1 VPLPGRSELQTSAWG
16 FDVGKGRQIK
26 VRMRTRIDELG
37 YSLPQ
42 LAEATGESYRNVH
55 RWVREDIRVPAHF
68 VALFAEAVPVDT
80 RWLLTGNGTSDPE
93 GSGPAEQEVNS
104 VGSGAG
110 TGTTTGR

>member
-1 VPLPGRSELQTSAWG
+1 M
-16 FDVGKGRQIK
+16 GKGRQIK
-26 VRMRTRIDELG
+26 VRMRTRLDELG
-37 YSLPQ
+37 CSLPQ

-80 RWLLTGNGTSDPE
+80 RWLLTGNGTADPE
-93 GSGPAEQEVNS
+93 GPDMAEPEVNR